1 MPSWTDPDRASIS
14 RRLAQRA
21 RTVRVSDAVATAAL
35 LVALHVSGLSRSASD
50 SAIAITDSVGLPR
63 VTPGMPAPLMSL
75 ASLSISVQ
83 TASLFLALALAGA
96 IVSMPFT
103 YVGGFRLARS
113 VGLGTQSTGAWVSDY
128 AVASVLGAA
137 LVAILAGLV
146 GWVSADAPHLWW
158 VAATILGT
166 IGTVVLTHLAPV
178 LILPLFYRVKPLP
191 DGPVR
196 ARLLDLTMLARTTV
210 RGCDVIDQSRR
221 SLTANAGVIGIGRT
235 RRIMVTDT
243 LLEGGY
249 STAEIASILARD
261 DRVAPGMARAVD
273 RTGRRGR
280 PRRDPRHGPHVRGGF
295 CAYDAPACRAF
306 TLARISCRFLWRAFD
321 TGSGGVGPHPRAA
334 WVAEH
339 GRGRPSAVD
348 RMGHL
353 HPPVHRPADCFG
365 TRHWPGGTTIHARG
379 LIPGHGNGTGV
390 QSRPLVT
397 VLNAKRVDWGVR
409 RTALANP
416 ERA

>member
-1 MPSWTDPDRASIS
+1 MPSWTDPDRASIA
-14 RRLAQRA
+14 RRLACRA
-21 RTVRVSDAVATAAL
+21 RTVWVSDAVATAAL
-35 LVALHVSGLSRSASD
+35 LVALHASGLSRSARD
-50 SAIAITDSVGLPR
+50 AAIAITDSFGLPR
-63 VTPGMPAPLMSL
+63 VTPGMPAPLMSH

-103 YVGGFRLARS
+103 YIGGFRLARS
-113 VGLGTQSTGAWVSDY
+113 VGLGTQSTGAWVRDY

-178 LILPLFYRVKPLP
+178 LILPLFYKVTPLP

-221 SLTANAGVIGIGRT
+221 SLTANAGIIGIGRT

-249 STAEIASILARD
+249 STPEIAAILAHELGHHVHGD
-261 DRVAPGMARAVD
+261 MFWAIAVD
-273 RTGRRGR
+273 GILLAGCFAMTESLRGWLAPLIGLGGAGDLAGIPAMVLMFGVVSALTMPLR
-280 PRRDPRHGPHVRGGF
+280 AGVSRWRESRADSYGVALTQDPE
-295 CAYDAPACRAF
+295 
-306 TLARISCRFLWRAFD
+306 
-321 TGSGGVGPHPRAA
+321 A
-334 WVAEH
+334 WVRTLERLGWQNLAEVDPPRWIEWATYTH
-339 GRGRPSAVD
+339 PSIA
-348 RMGHL
+348 R
-353 HPPVHRPADCFG
+353 RIAS
-365 TRHWPGGTTIHARG
+365 ARG
-379 LIPGHGNGTGV
+379 TGLETPPSMPGV
-390 QSRPLVT
+390 
-397 VLNAKRVDWGVR
+397 
-409 RTALANP
+409 
-416 ERA
+416 